1 MLEIDPVTIL
11 AEIVNF
17 LILAVALYFLL
28 FKPTTKRMN
37 ERAEE
42 KEKMLTEAREK
53 QQAAEKRLNE
63 IEERLSNIDA
73 EIESRLEEA
82 YQQAQIERDS
92 LLEATQ
98 EEAKNILSEAEKEAA
113 KRQQQEMEQLQE
125 NLVDTLLDISS
136 QILIKTTPDVV
147 HENLVEDLTSEIW
160 DLGKSDMRQVR
171 TIRDSLTERTPTV
184 HVTSAKELSPDQQRS
199 LIRTFSALADRNVN
213 MEIEVVPDLIAGI
226 RVRIGD
232 LVVENT
238 LAMELTELKSE
249 VVETLETSFT
259 VDE

>member
-11 AEIVNF
+11 AEFVNF

-28 FKPTTKRMN
+28 FKPITKRMN
-37 ERAEE
+37 QRAEE
-42 KEKMLTEAREK
+42 KEKLLTEASDKE
-53 QQAAEKRLNE
+53 QEAEKLLNE
-63 IEERLSNIDA
+63 IEQRLSNINA
-73 EIESRLEEA
+73 EIETRLEEA

-92 LLEATQ
+92 LLEATR
-98 EEAKNILSEAEKEAA
+98 EEAKNILREAEKEAA

-125 NLVDTLLDISS
+125 NLVETLVDISS
-136 QILIKTTPDVV
+136 QILIKTTPNVV
-147 HENLVEDLTSEIW
+147 HEKLVDGLTAEIW

-184 HVTSAKELSPDQQRS
+184 HVTTAKELSPEQQRS

-213 MEIEVVPDLIAGI
+213 MEIEIVPDLIAGL
-226 RVRIGD
+226 RVRISD

-249 VVETLETSFT
+249 VAATLEKSFD
-259 VDE
+259 VEE